1 MISVSLNLRNP
12 WSQQF
17 KNLWSKAYPTP
28 HPSKYI
34 ELEVYKDSSL
44 LSINFSWTMRTSHAG
59 LDFDFGLFGYCLHFQ
74 FYDIRHWNY
83 TEGRWMFYTEEE
95 GLH

>member
-1 MISVSLNLRNP
+1 MISINVNLRNP

-17 KNLWSKAYPTP
+17 KLLWNKVYTSP

-34 ELEVYKDSSL
+34 ELEAYKDSSL
-44 LSINFSWTMRTSHAG
+44 LSLNFNWTMRTSHAG
-59 LDFDFGLFGYCLHFQ
+59 LDFDFGLFGYCFHFQ

-83 TEGRWMFYTEEE
+83 AEGRYYIIGETE
-95 GLH
+95 